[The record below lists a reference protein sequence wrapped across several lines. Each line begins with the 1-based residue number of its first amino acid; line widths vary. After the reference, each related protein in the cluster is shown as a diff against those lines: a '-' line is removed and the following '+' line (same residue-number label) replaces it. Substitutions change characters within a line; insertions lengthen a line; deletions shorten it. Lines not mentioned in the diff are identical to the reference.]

1 MGMGPLYMT
10 SAQKGEVRVK
20 KCPKFA
26 GKKYI
31 NFVSK
36 GEKGSNNS
44 NILQLKLLH
53 NPMDNKQLQGDT

>member
-1 MGMGPLYMT
+1 MEPGMGMGPLYMT

-31 NFVSK
+31 NVVSK

-44 NILQLKLLH
+44 GCRQMVDGIW
-53 NPMDNKQLQGDT
+53 